1 MKKCLWFLILLTIW
15 ILPAVVMAD
24 EAQEIKEESLDE
36 MVVTTSRVK
45 EKKKEVTQT
54 IQTIDKIEIEASGAN
69 DLADLLAEKGI
80 GHIHKYPSGNT
91 SVGIRGFRTDPHGND
106 LNGNILILLNGRRAG
121 TGNLT
126 KFMTKNI
133 ERVEIIRGPGAVQYG
148 SAGMGGVIN
157 IITKQGTEDFEGFVE
172 AGFGSYSHNE
182 QSVGLSG
189 KSGNFDYSAAVTRL
203 DKDDYETV
211 DDGDYA
217 NTNIDDQINASINL
231 GYEFAPD
238 SRIGLIYNFY
248 DVEIGNYSSLAYNSP
263 NGDYAEKDNTSLDLI
278 YDGAT
283 ETKSYIWRLRYFNG
297 EDNNNYYY
305 PDSGD
310 DASETETDQN
320 GIQAQL
326 TGNFG
331 VSQLTLGTDWVNYDI
346 NASGVT
352 SEYDNKAVFALGKT
366 RLLQERLILS
376 AGVRLDDYEI
386 EGNGTE
392 KSDDDVT
399 FNLGTAYLLTDNWK
413 IRLNFGQA
421 FVMPTAQ
428 QLLIDMSYYGG
439 FYIYE
444 ANPNLNPEHSKTY
457 EAGVEYESFL
467 TSADL
472 TAFYTD
478 YKDKIVSEYSHTVG
492 MSNYYAYSNVD
503 EATISGIEGT
513 LSFDMGGLLG
523 WGLEVRP
530 FASFV
535 YLNEYEDGET
545 GKDLLYT
552 SDMTMSAGLKIADP
566 DLFNINLVVA
576 YTGEQDIEKYNA
588 VAMAN
593 ERVTK
598 EDFTV
603 TNLTGNYKIFQRE
616 NGNALWVHGEV
627 NNLFDKNYEYVNGY
641 PMAGRNVFASLRYA
655 F

>member
-1 MKKCLWFLILLTIW
+1 MKKCLWVLILLTIW

-24 EAQEIKEESLDE
+24 AAQETKGKALDE

-126 KFMTKNI
+126 KFMTQNI
-133 ERVEIIRGPGAVQYG
+133 ERIEIIRGPGAVQYG

-157 IITKQGTEDFEGFVE
+157 IITKQGAEDFEGFVE
-172 AGFGSYSHNE
+172 AGFGSYNHNE

-189 KSGNFDYSAAVTRL
+189 KSGNVDYSAAFTRL
-203 DKDDYETV
+203 DKDDYETA

-217 NTNIDDQINASINL
+217 NTNIDDQINASINI

-238 SRIGLIYNFY
+238 NRIGLIYNFY
-248 DVEIGNYSSLAYNSP
+248 DVKTGNYSPLASNSP

-283 ETKSYIWRLRYFNG
+283 ETKSYIWRLRYFKG

-310 DASETETDQN
+310 DDSETQTDQN
-320 GIQAQL
+320 GFQAQL

-331 VSQLTLGTDWVNYDI
+331 VSQLTLGMDWVNYDI
-346 NASGVT
+346 NASGEK

-376 AGVRLDDYEI
+376 AGVRLDDYDI

-439 FYIYE
+439 YYIYE
-444 ANPNLNPEHSKTY
+444 ANPNLNPERSQTY
-457 EAGVEYESFL
+457 EAGVEYESRL
-467 TSADL
+467 TNANL

-478 YKDKIVSEYSHTVG
+478 YKDKIVSEYSRTVG
-492 MSNYYAYSNVD
+492 FSNYYTYSNVD

-523 WGLEVRP
+523 WSLEVRP
-530 FASFV
+530 FANFV

-552 SDMTMSAGLKIADP
+552 SDTTLSAGLKIADP
-566 DLFNINLVVA
+566 DLFNVNLVIA
-576 YTGEQDIEKYNA
+576 YTGEQDINVYNA
-588 VAMAN
+588 VAGVS

-598 EDFTV
+598 NDFTV
-603 TNLTGNYKIFQRE
+603 TNLTGNYKIFQLK

-627 NNLFDKNYEYVNGY
+627 NNLFDKDYEYVNGY
-641 PMAGRNVFASLRYA
+641 PMAGRNFFASLRYA

>member
-1 MKKCLWFLILLTIW
+1 MKKWLW
-15 ILPAVVMAD
+15 ILIILTVWMLPSVLMAD
-24 EAQEIKEESLDE
+24 DTDE
-36 MVVTTSRVK
+36 MVVTASRVK

-54 IQTIDKIEIEASGAN
+54 VQTIDKIEIEASGASG
-69 DLADLLAEKGI
+69 LADLLAEKGI

-157 IITKQGTEDFEGFVE
+157 VITKQGTDNFEGFVE

-189 KSGNFDYSAAVTRL
+189 KSGKFDYSAAITRL
-203 DKDDYETV
+203 DKDDYKTV
-211 DDGDYA
+211 NDGDYA

-238 SRIGLIYNFY
+238 NRIGLIYNFY
-248 DVEIGNYSSLAYNSP
+248 DVETGNWSSLAYNSA
-263 NGDYAEKDNTSLDLI
+263 NDDYTEKDNASLDLI

-283 ETKSYIWRLRYFNG
+283 ETKSYTWRLRYFNG

-305 PDSGD
+305 PDSGK

-320 GIQAQL
+320 GIQAQV

-331 VSQLTLGTDWVNYDI
+331 LSQLTLGTDWVNYDI
-346 NASGVT
+346 NASGVA
-352 SEYDNKAVFALGKT
+352 SEYDNKALFALGKT
-366 RLLQERLILS
+366 RLLGERLILS
-376 AGVRLDDYEI
+376 GGVRLDDYEI

-421 FVMPTAQ
+421 FVMPTAE
-428 QLLIDMSYYGG
+428 QLLIDMSYSGG

-444 ANPNLNPEHSKTY
+444 ANPNLNPERSQTY
-457 EAGVEYESFL
+457 EAGIEYESLL
-467 TSADL
+467 TRAGL

-478 YKDKIVSEYSHTVG
+478 YKDKIVSAYSRTVG
-492 MSNYYAYSNVD
+492 MSNYYSYSNVN

-530 FASFV
+530 FANFV
-535 YLNEYEDGET
+535 YLNEYEDGDT

-552 SDMTMSAGLKIADP
+552 SDMTISAGLRVADP
-566 DLFNINLVVA
+566 DLFNVNLVITH
-576 YTGEQDIEKYNA
+576 TGEQDINVYNA
-588 VAMAN
+588 VAMAT

-598 EDFTV
+598 KDFTV
-603 TNLTGNYKIFQRE
+603 TNLTGNYKIFQQE

-627 NNLFDKNYEYVNGY
+627 NNLFDKDYEYINGY
-641 PMAGRNVFASLRYA
+641 PMAGRNFFASLKYA

>member
-1 MKKCLWFLILLTIW
+1 MKKWLW
-15 ILPAVVMAD
+15 ILIILTVWMLPSVLMAD
-24 EAQEIKEESLDE
+24 DTDE
-36 MVVTTSRVK
+36 MVVTASRVK

-54 IQTIDKIEIEASGAN
+54 VQTIDKIEIEASGAS

-157 IITKQGTEDFEGFVE
+157 VITKQGTDNFEGFVE

-189 KSGNFDYSAAVTRL
+189 KSGKFDYSAAITRL
-203 DKDDYETV
+203 DKDDYKTV
-211 DDGDYA
+211 NDGDYA

-238 SRIGLIYNFY
+238 NRIGLIYNFY
-248 DVEIGNYSSLAYNSP
+248 DVETGNWSSLAYNSA
-263 NGDYAEKDNTSLDLI
+263 NDDYTEKDNASLDLI

-283 ETKSYIWRLRYFNG
+283 ETKSYTWRLRYFNG

-305 PDSGD
+305 PDSGK

-320 GIQAQL
+320 GIQAQV

-331 VSQLTLGTDWVNYDI
+331 LSQLTLGTDWVNYDI
-346 NASGVT
+346 NASGVA
-352 SEYDNKAVFALGKT
+352 SEYDNKALFALGKT
-366 RLLQERLILS
+366 RLLGERLILS
-376 AGVRLDDYEI
+376 GGVRLDDYEI

-421 FVMPTAQ
+421 FVMPTAE
-428 QLLIDMSYYGG
+428 QLLIDMSYSGG

-444 ANPNLNPEHSKTY
+444 ANPNLNPERSQTY
-457 EAGVEYESFL
+457 EAGIEYESLL
-467 TSADL
+467 TRAGL

-478 YKDKIVSEYSHTVG
+478 YKDKIVSAYSRTVG
-492 MSNYYAYSNVD
+492 MSNYYSYSNVN

-530 FASFV
+530 FANFV
-535 YLNEYEDGET
+535 YLNEYEDGDT

-552 SDMTMSAGLKIADP
+552 SDMTISAGLRVADP
-566 DLFNINLVVA
+566 DLFNVNLVITH
-576 YTGEQDIEKYNA
+576 TGEQDINVYNA
-588 VAMAN
+588 VAMAT

-598 EDFTV
+598 KDFTV
-603 TNLTGNYKIFQRE
+603 TNLTGNYKIFQQE

-627 NNLFDKNYEYVNGY
+627 NNLFDKDYEYINGY
-641 PMAGRNVFASLRYA
+641 PMAGRNFFASLKYA